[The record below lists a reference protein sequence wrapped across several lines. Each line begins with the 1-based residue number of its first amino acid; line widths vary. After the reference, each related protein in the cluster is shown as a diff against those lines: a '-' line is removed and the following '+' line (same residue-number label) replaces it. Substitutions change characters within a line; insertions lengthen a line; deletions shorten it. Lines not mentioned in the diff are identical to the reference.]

1 MGLDLNGVRFILY
14 AQKIGVNFENTAMI
28 GRQALDLTEYE
39 LRQILKSYGYFGKI
53 NIPEGFIKKNNR
65 YAEALLN
72 FIGAKSIHSY
82 DVSPYEGAT
91 HLHDMNM
98 EISKDLTDKYTTVL
112 DGGSLEHVFNFP
124 VAIKNCMEMIK
135 VGGHFLGITPANNF
149 MGHGFYQFSPELY
162 YSVFSRDN
170 GFELVR
176 MIAYED
182 KPGAKWY
189 LVRDPKEVKS
199 RIQTINNHP
208 IYLLV
213 IAKKI
218 LNVPIFKSTPQQ
230 SDYIAE
236 WEASDN
242 KSETKRILD
251 KSLLADWAKRNLPFP
266 IIFFI
271 KNIMIRTGFNRK
283 FFEPLNPHLPVSKKE
298 PDRKFSTGEHS
309 PKSQH
314 IDKADK

>member
-14 AQKIGVNFENTAMI
+14 AQKIGVNFEKTAMI
-28 GRQALDLTEYE
+28 GRQALDLTEHE

-65 YAEALLN
+65 YAESLLN

-149 MGHGFYQFSPELY
+149 MGHGFYQFSPDLY

-170 GFELVR
+170 GFEVVR

-213 IAKKI
+213 IAKK
-218 LNVPIFKSTPQQ
+218 NS
-230 SDYIAE
+230 
-236 WEASDN
+236 
-242 KSETKRILD
+242 
-251 KSLLADWAKRNLPFP
+251 
-266 IIFFI
+266 
-271 KNIMIRTGFNRK
+271 
-283 FFEPLNPHLPVSKKE
+283 
-298 PDRKFSTGEHS
+298 
-309 PKSQH
+309 
-314 IDKADK
+314 